1 MQVEAPLRGP
11 AMKLTYLGDAH
22 DHWKGS
28 VFQYLQEGE
37 ILRNF
42 LVDSMATD
50 ASPWNTANS
59 KLYAHLLR
67 IEESQL
73 VQHGR
78 TLSQD
83 RKARRQYF
91 LNIPRTG
98 DLFLDPDTGIKTS
111 GSNNENYLLPQELC
125 ELMATEKDRLVIVYQ
140 HSARGSKMR
149 ERVKSVLAKL
159 AEQKR
164 SFSCSSY
171 ESNTVALLFFSMTA
185 ERTRS
190 VRNCFARL
198 TRGTDAADRIG
209 HWNC

>member
-1 MQVEAPLRGP
+1 
-11 AMKLTYLGDAH
+11 MKLTYLGDAH

-98 DLFLDPDTGIKTS
+98 NSFWTRTQAS
-111 GSNNENYLLPQELC
+111 
-125 ELMATEKDRLVIVYQ
+125 
-140 HSARGSKMR
+140 
-149 ERVKSVLAKL
+149 KL
-159 AEQKR
+159 AAPIMR
-164 SFSCSSY
+164 IISSP
-171 ESNTVALLFFSMTA
+171 
-185 ERTRS
+185 
-190 VRNCFARL
+190 RNCVS
-198 TRGTDAADRIG
+198 
-209 HWNC
+209 

>member
-1 MQVEAPLRGP
+1 
-11 AMKLTYLGDAH
+11 MKLTYLGDAH

-67 IEESQL
+67 IEETQL
-73 VQHGR
+73 VQHDR
-78 TLSQD
+78 TLFQD
-83 RKARRQYF
+83 RKSRRRYF

-98 DLFLDPDTGIKTS
+98 DLFLDPDRGITTG
-111 GSNNENYLLPQELC
+111 GSTHENYLRPQELF
-125 ELMATEKDRLVIVYQ
+125 ELMETEKDRLVIVYQ
-140 HSARGSKMR
+140 HSAHGSKMR

-164 SFSCSSY
+164 PFACSSY

-185 ERTRS
+185 ERTQS
-190 VRNCFARL
+190 VRDCFARL
-198 TRGTDAADRIG
+198 THGTDAANRIRL
-209 HWNC
+209 WNC